1 MIKRN
6 YIYLFTLFLLCV
18 FSRIITSI
26 YYIED
31 IDSLRFALSIQD
43 YNILAL
49 QPHFPGY
56 PVFCFVAKV
65 LHYFIGNMGIVFSII
80 GGASVFTIIFY
91 LLRIYNASLKT
102 YGGRYITLI
111 IFFNPLIW
119 IMSNRYMPDLA
130 GLAVAL
136 SIIYYLI
143 FAEKEN
149 NHLEKGFF
157 LTAMLIGIRLS
168 YVPLIL
174 FPFCRILL
182 RNKDTVRLALFFG
195 LGVLLW
201 LLPMITITGVND
213 LVLIGKRHTA
223 GHFMDYGGTIFTE
236 YSMVERVT
244 HLFKSVWADGF
255 GGYWLGRAWPT
266 LILTILLLLQF
277 GTSFKDL
284 SKKSKLENKL
294 KLLIYCVLIY
304 TLWAFLF
311 QNIIFKSRHVLPILL
326 FFCILLIEGQKKI
339 RSNVHLALVYIYF
352 IVSAGHTFN
361 LNYQHQ
367 QSTAVHKLKNYLTT
381 QGQVDNII
389 SAPLINY
396 YLKRHML
403 QASFIN
409 IEESAQIESFIN
421 QDDSTESAI
430 MIGDYHSLL
439 GGQYSVIKDTTFF
452 HNPYMNQM
460 WPKIDVYNLNLHNK
474 DD

>member
-56 PVFCFVAKV
+56 PIFCFIAKV
-65 LHYFIGNMGIVFSII
+65 LHYFIGNMGIVFSIT
-80 GGASVFTIIFY
+80 GGASVFTIIYY

-102 YGGRYITLI
+102 YNGRYIALI

-119 IMSNRYMPDLA
+119 IMSNRYMPDLM

-136 SIIYYLI
+136 SIIYYLV

-149 NHLEKGFF
+149 NYLEKGFF
-157 LTAMLIGIRLS
+157 LSAMLVGIRLS

-174 FPFCRILL
+174 FPFFRILL
-182 RNKDTVRLALFFG
+182 RNKDRVRLVMLFG
-195 LGVLLW
+195 LGILLW
-201 LLPMITITGVND
+201 LLPMITITGFND
-213 LVLIGKRHTA
+213 LILIAKRHTA

-236 YSMVERVT
+236 YSIMARVT

-255 GGYWLGRAWPT
+255 GGYWVGRGWPT
-266 LILTILLLLQF
+266 ILLTILLLLQL
-277 GTSFKDL
+277 GISFKDL
-284 SKKSKLENKL
+284 KKRAKLEKKI

-304 TLWAFLF
+304 TVWAFFF
-311 QNIIFKSRHVLPILL
+311 QNIIFKSRHILPILL
-326 FFCILLIEGQKKI
+326 FFVILLIDGQKKY
-339 RSNVHLALVYIYF
+339 RGSMYSALMYIYF
-352 IVSAGHTFN
+352 IVSAGHTFY

-367 QSTAVHKLKNYLTT
+367 QFTAVHKLKNYLTYK
-381 QGQVDNII
+381 GNIDNVI
-389 SAPLINY
+389 STPLINY

-403 QASFIN
+403 HANFIN
-409 IEESAQIESFIN
+409 IEDSLQIENFNHQNDIN
-421 QDDSTESAI
+421 KSVI
-430 MIGDYHSLL
+430 MIGDYQSLL
-439 GGQYSVIKDTTFF
+439 GDQYSSIKDTTFY